1 MNSIQEEPFSED
13 QWNQFINEYEK
24 APQTYFAS
32 DETNSSSNPFTGSL
46 AIPDFYGE
54 QGNSNAGLG
63 LTYQDINRQLLEA
76 QADHISNIDSSACE
90 ALKIQCVQSILL
102 KGLQLTLL

>member
-13 QWNQFINEYEK
+13 QWNQFITEYEE
-24 APQTYFAS
+24 APQNCFTS
-32 DETNSSSNPFTGSL
+32 DETDTSSNPFTGSL

-63 LTYQDINRQLLEA
+63 LTYQDINRHSLEA
-76 QADHISNIDSSACE
+76 QADHISNIDSSAYE
-90 ALKIQCVQSILL
+90 ELKILCVQSILL